1 MTNNKH
7 LLISHYFLYS
17 QSRASA
23 NQSLVVAS
31 PDHHSA
37 QGNDDAFE
45 GTAASPPSP
54 TPPPPPRKSTTPP
67 PRSPTPPPP
76 PKSALPP
83 RRSPTPPPPPRK
95 PAPKR
100 SAPQTKPLPCPPAKK
115 QKANTHPVIPQ
126 KLSYEKSEQE
136 LKDAVQKEVTDFFEG
151 AKQARRAREN
161 PEPSY
166 FFLPPD
172 QLRKKLEQK
181 KRDSLKSAAK
191 QPISD
196 YDRSLTKSYEAAQKK
211 KTVGKGVAQLG
222 QQSQQSIPP
231 LSFLTNMVQT

>member
-23 NQSLVVAS
+23 NQSPVVAS

-100 SAPQTKPLPCPPAKK
+100 SAPQTKPLPRPSAKK
-115 QKANTHPVIPQ
+115 QKASTHPVPQ
-126 KLSYEKSEQE
+126 KLSYEKSDQE
-136 LKDAVQKEVTDFFEG
+136 LKDAVQKDVHDFFEG
-151 AKQARRAREN
+151 VKQAQRARDN
-161 PEPSY
+161 PEKSY
-166 FFLPPD
+166 FYLPPD
-172 QLRKKLEQK
+172 QLRKKVEQK